1 MHIKKIIRTL
11 FSPTT
16 IKIVA
21 LIGIVWFFFILPT
34 YAEWTSS
41 VDPVLSKIKEA
52 LHILLSLFSRLWIIL
67 AILAGKLMTNDFVY
81 GSFIHMD
88 VYLRKIRNIMK
99 NFANFAL
106 AWLVLISII
115 QGIVGKETLDIKKII
130 TNTLLAGILI
140 QSSWFLMGALI
151 DISTVATASV
161 SAFPM
166 TFLQN
171 DIKLQN
177 KITEGM
183 KWFSSQRIVINPD
196 ATGWNN
202 SLFTKE
208 EGSPVTDAT
217 REKILPNQNSVSWPF
232 IYLGMSVFSFQK
244 YLTPDITTTAE
255 NITLGFALQ
264 FFLLFFFTVGLLLL
278 LVANILR
285 VGLLWVFIVWAP
297 FLILFQVFNK
307 KISAG
312 EWWIGKLLTV
322 SNLIA
327 IVFKPLIFVAGISL
341 MLIVIVSM
349 QNSISWSWA
358 SWENDLNGVSL
369 SVTWDTSTL
378 SVPWISNVSINQKD
392 ILGKDVI
399 GSVWGKAQ
407 NFFSTM
413 IMYLLT
419 IFLIRFFIKLSLTTW
434 WWPIE
439 KIMEGLVKQAEDFAK
454 AVPVLPFQWTGI
466 SYKGLKSF
474 SQKQR
479 DKTLEWFG
487 LNREWEFIDAENA
500 FKTKVNQWMWMQDPW
515 LPKDRKELELLATS
529 SDSANYSNFFSRS
542 VELAKARE
550 GWLSIADSQWKNSVQ
565 TWLSNTKFNEFNSWL
580 PSADQFTDK
589 FGTTKDETIDTY
601 FTKNEGQNAKALY
614 KLMWQQ
620 TAAPGSTEP
629 KNYASLAKIRFY
641 PGEE

>member
-1 MHIKKIIRTL
+1 MHIKKIIRVL
-11 FSPTT
+11 LSSTT

-34 YAEWTSS
+34 YAEGASWI
-41 VDPVLSKIKEA
+41 DPVLSSIKET

-88 VYLRKIRNIMK
+88 IYLRKIRNIMK

-106 AWLVLISII
+106 AWLVLVSII
-115 QGIVGKETLDIKKII
+115 QGIVGKETLNVKKII
-130 TNTLLAGILI
+130 TNTLVAGILI
-140 QSSWFLMGALI
+140 QASWFLMWALI

-161 SAFPM
+161 SAFPI
-166 TFLQN
+166 TFLKN
-171 DIKLQN
+171 DIKLQD
-177 KITEGM
+177 KITSAM
-183 KWFSSQRIVINPD
+183 SWFSSQRIVINPD

-202 SLFTKE
+202 SLFTKS
-208 EGSPVTDAT
+208 EGTPVADAT

-244 YLTPDITTTAE
+244 YLTSDITTNAE

-285 VGLLWVFIVWAP
+285 VGLLWMFIIWAP
-297 FLILFQVFNK
+297 FLILLQVFDK
-307 KISAG
+307 KASTG
-312 EWWIGKLLTV
+312 DWWIGKLFTI

-349 QNSISWSWA
+349 QNGISWSWA

-369 SVTWDTSTL
+369 SVAWDTSTL
-378 SVPWISNVSINQKD
+378 SVPWISNISINQKD

-399 GSVWGKAQ
+399 GTVWDKAQ

-419 IFLIRFFIKLSLTTW
+419 IFLIRFFIKLSLTTG

-439 KIMEGLVKQAEDFAK
+439 KIMEWLVKQAEDLAK
-454 AVPVLPFQWTGI
+454 SAPVLPFQWTGV
-466 SYKGLKSF
+466 SYKGMKSF
-474 SQKQR
+474 SQKQG

-487 LNREWEFIDAENA
+487 LNREGKFIDAENA
-500 FKTKVNQWMWMQDPW
+500 FKTKVNNWMWMQNPW
-515 LPKDRKELELLATS
+515 LPKDRKALETLANS
-529 SDSANYSNFFSRS
+529 GDSKNYSSFFAKS

-550 GWLSIADSQWKNSVQ
+550 WWLSINDSQWKGSLQ
-565 TWLSNTKFNEFNSWL
+565 TRLSNTKFYDFNKSL
-580 PSADQFTDK
+580 SSTDQFTWK
-589 FGTTKDETIDTY
+589 FNTTQYKTLDEY
-601 FTKNEGQNAKALY
+601 FNVKQNAKALY
-614 KLMWQQ
+614 KIMWWQE
-620 TAAPGSTEP
+620 AAKWSTEP
-629 KNYASLAKIRFY
+629 ENYAWLAKIRFY